1 MKLLIYFK
9 ISLITIACFFIA
21 DLQARTT
28 STQVLRLYQT
38 DINYEYHIEL
48 LKMALDK
55 MALDKTAADYP
66 EATLQFTEQVTQG
79 RGLKMLEQG
88 EVDVAFLAS
97 SKQREQAFIPIKI
110 PLLKGL
116 LGYRLLLI
124 HQDNQQKFQQINST
138 KELGDSLVAGF
149 GTHWADIAVLR
160 HNHLP
165 TQEIGTASSLYRMLD
180 AKRFDYFPR
189 GINEVWGER
198 KRIKSRLPDLMV
210 EPNIALVY
218 NLPVY
223 VFVNKQQPELAKR
236 IEKGLIKATEDL
248 SFQELFLRYYSDS
261 ILKAR
266 LSERRIIRLEN
277 QDYPLSAPIDTSWWL

>member
-1 MKLLIYFK
+1 MLLLNFKLL
-9 ISLITIACFFIA
+9 LIALICFFVTEA
-21 DLQARTT
+21 SAK
-28 STQVLRLYQT
+28 SSSPQVLRLYQT
-38 DINYEYHIEL
+38 DYHFQYHIEL
-48 LKMALDK
+48 LK

-66 EATLQFTEQVTQG
+66 EASLQFTEQVTQG

-97 SKQREQAFIPIKI
+97 SKQREQTFIPVKI

-124 HQDNQQKFQQINST
+124 HQDNQQKFLQVKNT
-138 KELGDSLVAGF
+138 HDLGESFVAGF
-149 GTHWADIAVLR
+149 GSHWADIDVLR
-160 HNHLP
+160 HNALP
-165 TQEIGTASSLYRMLD
+165 TQDIGTASSLHRMLH

-189 GINEVWGER
+189 GINEVWQEQQ
-198 KRIKSRLPDLMV
+198 RISSKLPELMI

-223 VFVNKQQPELAKR
+223 VFVNKELPELAER
-236 IEKGLIKATEDL
+236 IEKGLNKATDDL
-248 SFQELFLRYYSDS
+248 SFQELFLKYYSDS

-266 LSERRIIRLEN
+266 LSERQIIYLDN
-277 QDYPLSAPIDTSWWL
+277 QDYPQTEPIDTSWWL